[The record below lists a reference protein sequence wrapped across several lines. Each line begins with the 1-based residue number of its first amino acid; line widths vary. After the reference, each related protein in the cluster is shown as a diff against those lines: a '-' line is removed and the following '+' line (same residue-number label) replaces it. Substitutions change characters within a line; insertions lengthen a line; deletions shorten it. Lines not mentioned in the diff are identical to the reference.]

1 MATYKKRTYKKR
13 TYKRKPRS
21 KWGSYASTAVKAL
34 SIASKVARLVNIE
47 TKEAN
52 KYVNS
57 TVNWNGAIFSC
68 VDHIA
73 QGINDSTRIG
83 DSVKIQKIKLSGFFS
98 NTGSTSNDIT
108 LRWYVVNDKANSG
121 LTITDLFEDSG
132 STYAP
137 FSSKATDNKY
147 KSTVLYDSGLITL
160 VGDTSRQRTAFTVS
174 IPVNGHVQYTNG
186 TTTVASNNYKV
197 YIVTGDATATFI
209 NYQFT
214 NKTYYT
220 DD

>member
-57 TVNWNGAIFSC
+57 TVNWSGAIFSC
-68 VDHIA
+68 VDHIS
-73 QGINDSTRIG
+73 QGITDATRVG
-83 DSVKIQKIKLSGFFS
+83 DSIKIQKLKLSGFIT
-98 NTGSTSNDIT
+98 NTGSSSNDIT
-108 LRWYVVNDKANSG
+108 VRWMVVNDKANTG

-132 STYAP
+132 STYTP
-137 FSSKATDNKY
+137 FSAKGTDNKY

-160 VGDTSRQRTAFTVS
+160 VGDTSRQRTSFDVS
-174 IPVNGHVQYTNG
+174 LPLNAHVQFTNG
-186 TTTVASNNYKV
+186 TTSVASNNYKI
-197 YIVTGDATATFI
+197 YIVTGDATAAFI

-214 NKTYYT
+214 NKVYYT